1 MIVDVVNINNKY
13 IHEDKVNTSWRF
25 PVLLLDDNIVYTRF
39 MKALPRKRHIHE
51 SFHASSDFFSFPY
64 KFDTKSVTTRRFL
77 FYNYFL
83 CLSKINLINF

>member
-1 MIVDVVNINNKY
+1 MIVVNINNKY

-51 SFHASSDFFSFPY
+51 SFHASFDFFLSHINSIRKASQLGDFCFTIIFCAY
-64 KFDTKSVTTRRFL
+64 QKS
-77 FYNYFL
+77 
-83 CLSKINLINF
+83 I